1 MHPVWPDLWVTLADF
16 RRAVRVPAL
25 YPGILETAQ
34 RDTGEAAE
42 RKRTMSMFESV
53 TPLQALEM
61 VKAHV
66 TASNDQIETQAESLR
81 LLIWRNAELEIE
93 NRMLQ
98 DRNDELRAELE
109 AFKNDRASWYYQGF
123 IDGIS
128 RCRNGDKRHAV
139 PLYRA
144 RVPVCRE

>member
-1 MHPVWPDLWVTLADF
+1 M
-16 RRAVRVPAL
+16 PAL

-34 RDTGEAAE
+34 RGAGEAAE
-42 RKRTMSMFESV
+42 RKRTMRMLESV

-66 TASNDQIETQAESLR
+66 TASNDQIEAQAESLR
-81 LLIWRNAELEIE
+81 SLIWRNAELEIE

-109 AFKNDRASWYYQGF
+109 ALKNDRAS
-123 IDGIS
+123 
-128 RCRNGDKRHAV
+128 
-139 PLYRA
+139 
-144 RVPVCRE
+144 